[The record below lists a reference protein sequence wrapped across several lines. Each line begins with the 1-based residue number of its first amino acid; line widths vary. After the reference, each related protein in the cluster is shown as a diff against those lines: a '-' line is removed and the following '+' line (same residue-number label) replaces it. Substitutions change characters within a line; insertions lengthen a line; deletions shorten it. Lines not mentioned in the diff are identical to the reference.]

1 MMKIFLRW
9 LLLFAFFSGLH
20 VDASMTKSRYR
31 NYHQANRSFC
41 SEQTLSPLLPY
52 KPVIIL
58 DPGHGGHDEGAKVG
72 QFIEKKITL
81 KLAQI
86 TKQALEFRGY
96 KVHMTRSKDEYVS
109 LADRVDMASI
119 VKGKLFLSLHC
130 NSSPI
135 NKEVHGVEIF
145 YHEGKDASRQKSSKR
160 LASQVLH
167 CFLQQ
172 TGAHSRGVKKGN
184 FYVIREVSIPSI
196 LIEIG
201 FLTHPEERVR
211 LNDPAYLE
219 KIAHGIATSVDRFF
233 NY

>member
-1 MMKIFLRW
+1 MIKKFTCFLV
-9 LLLFAFFSGLH
+9 LFAFCYN
-20 VDASMTKSRYR
+20 ASIEAAVTKPRHR
-31 NYHQANRSFC
+31 NYHQAIRSSC
-41 SEQTLSPLLPY
+41 SEKTLSPLLPY

-58 DPGHGGHDEGAKVG
+58 DPGHGGNDEGAKVG

-96 KVHMTRSKDEYVS
+96 KVRMTRSKDEYVS
-109 LADRVDMASI
+109 LADRVEMASL
-119 VKGKLFLSLHC
+119 VKAKLFLSLHC
-130 NSSPI
+130 NSSPV
-135 NKEVHGVEIF
+135 NKDVHGVEIF
-145 YHEGKDASRQKSSKR
+145 YHESKDAVRLKSSKR
-160 LASQVLH
+160 LASQALH

-184 FYVIREVSIPSI
+184 FYVIRETSMPSI

-201 FLTHPEERVR
+201 FLTHSDERLR
-211 LNDPAYLE
+211 LNDHVYLE

>member
-1 MMKIFLRW
+1 MIKNFFRW
-9 LLLFAFFSGLH
+9 LLVFAFFSALH
-20 VDASMTKSRYR
+20 VDAAVTKPRYR
-31 NYHQANRSFC
+31 NYHEANRSSC
-41 SEQTLSPLLPY
+41 SEKTLSPLLPY
-52 KPVIIL
+52 KPVIVL
-58 DPGHGGHDEGAKVG
+58 DPGHGGNDEGAKVG

-96 KVHMTRSKDEYVS
+96 KVHMTRSKDEYVA
-109 LADRVDMASI
+109 LADRVEMASI
-119 VKGKLFLSLHC
+119 VKAKLFLSLHC

-145 YHEGKDASRQKSSKR
+145 YYEGKDASRQRSSKR

-184 FYVIREVSIPSI
+184 FYVIRETLIPSI

-201 FLTHPEERVR
+201 FLTHAEEKTR
-211 LNDPAYLE
+211 LNDPVYLE

>member
-1 MMKIFLRW
+1 MTQKFISFL
-9 LLLFAFFSGLH
+9 LLLFFVAQGG
-20 VDASMTKSRYR
+20 VEATTTKMRHR
-31 NYHQANRSFC
+31 NYHEANRSSC
-41 SEQTLSPLLPY
+41 SEKTLSPLLPY

-58 DPGHGGHDEGAKVG
+58 DPGHGGNDEGAKVG

-81 KLAQI
+81 KLAQL

-96 KVHMTRSKDEYVS
+96 KVRMTRSKDEYVS
-109 LADRVDMASI
+109 LADRVEMASI
-119 VKGKLFLSLHC
+119 VKAKLFLSLHC
-130 NSSPI
+130 NSSPV
-135 NKEVHGVEIF
+135 NKDVHGVEIF
-145 YHEGKDASRQKSSKR
+145 YHEGKDPSRFKASKR
-160 LASQVLH
+160 LASQALH

-184 FYVIREVSIPSI
+184 FYVIRETLIPSI

-201 FLTHPEERVR
+201 FLTHSDERVR
-211 LNDPAYLE
+211 LNDATYLE

>member
-1 MMKIFLRW
+1 MIKSFFS
-9 LLLFAFFSGLH
+9 LLLIFVSFSDSCLH
-20 VDASMTKSRYR
+20 AAVTKPRHR
-31 NYHQANRSFC
+31 NYHQANKSSC
-41 SEQTLSPLLPY
+41 SEKTLSPLLPY

-58 DPGHGGHDEGAKVG
+58 DPGHGGNDEGAKVG

-96 KVHMTRSKDEYVS
+96 KVCMTRSKDEYIS
-109 LADRVDMASI
+109 LADRVDMASV
-119 VKGKLFLSLHC
+119 VKAKLFLSLHC
-130 NSSPI
+130 NSSPV
-135 NKEVHGVEIF
+135 NKDVHGVEIF
-145 YHEGKDASRQKSSKR
+145 YHEGKDASRQKASKR
-160 LASQVLH
+160 LASQALH

-184 FYVIREVSIPSI
+184 FYVIRETSMPSI

-201 FLTHPEERVR
+201 FLTHSDERLR
-211 LNDPAYLE
+211 LNDSVYLE